1 MPDWRINEK
10 YRKPRRTQGTPFH
23 KLRNYY
29 ALSVVALGGICW
41 GLYEL
46 TPGSKRLRQ
55 MMTDKK
61 FDYPEGFQMKMKHV
75 QLGVQG
81 GAGMEEFLAKAR
93 EREAQKHTKEKS
105 WFFKLITSEPDL

>member
-10 YRKPRRTQGTPFH
+10 YRKPRRTKGTPFH

-29 ALSVVALGGICW
+29 ALGVIGVAAAFW

-46 TPGSKRLRQ
+46 TPGAKKMRQ
-55 MMTDKK
+55 MMNDKT
-61 FDYPEGFQMKMKHV
+61 FDYPDGFQMKIKHI
-75 QLGVQG
+75 QMGVQG

-93 EREAQKHTKEKS
+93 EREAQKQAKEKS